1 MFSQGRQFSPE
12 MIRFVVNLKRHY
24 DDEKKTGRVVSTKN
38 STHRVAKGLGIG
50 EATVKRIMS
59 RYQRD
64 GQRVIS
70 PISKARGKPVPQVS
84 SNLQPV
90 VREYIRSHNL
100 RGQYISIEKVRNF
113 LVEEHNAE
121 IPAAT
126 LWRTV
131 KRWGF
136 THGVGSRRSALKER
150 DYVVRA
156 RRKYLREKRANRNA
170 DGTLKQPEVYL
181 DETYV
186 NQNHSNRFTWY
197 LDNDGPWVNKPS
209 GKGPRFIIVNAITA
223 DGWVEGAELAFQA
236 KKRTGD
242 YHGQMNWENFSRWIE
257 TQLLP
262 NIPANSLII
271 MDNAKYHNVLMA
283 GAFPNTSSSKQE
295 LREWLNRNE
304 IPWTEDMLKPELL
317 ALCKRFAPVPEF
329 QLDQI
334 AKEHGHRILRT
345 PQYHP
350 ELQPIET
357 CWAVVKNYMAD
368 NCDFTMATLR
378 AELPSAFNQ
387 VTPQTCQ
394 EIIKKV
400 IAQEQKYWVEDER
413 LEHFDLEG
421 DVDWSWIGTAQD
433 DFDYDPL
440 SAET

>member
-1 MFSQGRQFSPE
+1 
-12 MIRFVVNLKRHY
+12 
-24 DDEKKTGRVVSTKN
+24 
-38 STHRVAKGLGIG
+38 
-50 EATVKRIMS
+50 
-59 RYQRD
+59 
-64 GQRVIS
+64 
-70 PISKARGKPVPQVS
+70 
-84 SNLQPV
+84 
-90 VREYIRSHNL
+90 
-100 RGQYISIEKVRNF
+100 
-113 LVEEHNAE
+113 
-121 IPAAT
+121 
-126 LWRTV
+126 
-131 KRWGF
+131 
-136 THGVGSRRSALKER
+136 
-150 DYVVRA
+150 
-156 RRKYLREKRANRNA
+156 
-170 DGTLKQPEVYL
+170 
-181 DETYV
+181 
-186 NQNHSNRFTWY
+186 
-197 LDNDGPWVNKPS
+197 VNKPS

-223 DGWVEGAELAFQA
+223 NGWVEGAELAFQA

-242 YHGQMNWENFSRWIE
+242 YHGQMNWENFSRWFL

-283 GAFPNTSSSKQE
+283 GAFPDASSRKQE
-295 LREWLNRNE
+295 LREWLNRIE

-378 AELPSAFNQ
+378 AELPNAFDQ

-394 EIIKKV
+394 EIIRKI
-400 IAQEQKYWVEDER
+400 IAQEEKYWMEDER
-413 LEHFDLEG
+413 LENFELEG
-421 DVDWSWIGTAQD
+421 DVDWDWIGIAHD
-433 DFDYDPL
+433 DDDDDDYDQL